1 MTHRHKTLVPFLS
14 GVFAILMLMS
24 MILTAGATD
33 TIYKNI
39 TIRPGIKLFIDDV
52 QLIPR
57 DVTGAEVDVFIY
69 NGTTY
74 VPARALS
81 EALGKVI
88 QYEGKTNGV
97 YIGKHTGESPA
108 VMLADLDYFAGTE
121 SIKMVDSD
129 QDNFGNVHT
138 NCFLGASWNRKYLLD
153 AQYTRMTGTLYQSYD
168 RRSYPIT
175 QEVVFEV
182 FGDGKLLYAKHFS
195 DDVSGYYPEPFS
207 VDLTGVLELEV
218 KHKCNAV
225 NAYDVYVH
233 DVAIG
238 DCGLWT

>member
-1 MTHRHKTLVPFLS
+1 MTHRHKPLIPFLS
-14 GVFAILMLMS
+14 GVFATLMLMS

-108 VMLADLDYFAGTE
+108 VMLADLDYFAGND
-121 SIKMVDSD
+121 SIRTMDSD
-129 QDNFGNVHT
+129 QDSLGNIHT
-138 NCFLGASWNRKYLLD
+138 KCITESTWSRKYVLNG
-153 AQYTRMTGTLYQSYD
+153 QYARITGTLYQRYVH
-168 RRSYPIT
+168 RSKSIHQGT
-175 QEVVFEV
+175 LFEI
-182 FGDGKLLYAKHFS
+182 FGDRKLLYTKHFS
-195 DDVSGYYPEPFS
+195 EDVSGYYPENFD

-218 KHKCNAV
+218 KQV
-225 NAYDVYVH
+225 TQH
-233 DVAIG
+233 DPWGDYTEFNVAIG

>member
-1 MTHRHKTLVPFLS
+1 MTHRHKPLIPFLS
-14 GVFAILMLMS
+14 GVFATLMLMS

-108 VMLADLDYFAGTE
+108 VMLADLDYFAGDK
-121 SIKMVDSD
+121 SVDMQDSD
-129 QDNFGNVHT
+129 QDSLGNIHT
-138 NCFLGASWNRKYLLD
+138 KCITDGRWTRKYILNG
-153 AQYTRMTGTLYQSYD
+153 QYTRLTGTLYQRYD
-168 RRSYPIT
+168 RRSESIYSGVSLEI
-175 QEVVFEV
+175 
-182 FGDGKLLYAKHFS
+182 FGDGKLLYTKLFS
-195 DDVSGYYPEPFS
+195 EDVVGYYPEPFS
-207 VDLTGVLELEV
+207 IDLTGVLELEV
-218 KHKCNAV
+218 RQDTNWSYS
-225 NAYDVYVH
+225 NEGSRNI
-233 DVAIG
+233 AIG